1 MYMKYQISQADI
13 DRARTNESVG
23 TGSEGSVS
31 NSFLNQQN
39 YIVMPSSVLSVMGI
53 FNFNDKSN
61 LNMFDIRY
69 QMRLNDLYDFSST
82 SILHYEMTMRHL
94 DFLDHILIGEKP
106 IAFNMHN
113 NRLYIGM
120 DWQNDVAAGE
130 FIIVECYRKLDP
142 TTYTDIFDDMFLKR
156 YTTSLIKQQ
165 WGANLSKFQG
175 VTMLGGV
182 SMNGAE
188 IYSQA
193 LSEKNKL
200 EEEIRS
206 TFEAPISYMIG

>member
-1 MYMKYQISQADI
+1 
-13 DRARTNESVG
+13 
-23 TGSEGSVS
+23 
-31 NSFLNQQN
+31 
-39 YIVMPSSVLSVMGI
+39 
-53 FNFNDKSN
+53 
-61 LNMFDIRY
+61 
-69 QMRLNDLYDFSST
+69 
-82 SILHYEMTMRHL
+82 
-94 DFLDHILIGEKP
+94 
-106 IAFNMHN
+106 
-113 NRLYIGM
+113 M

-130 FIIVECYRKLDP
+130 YIIIECYRKLDP

-156 YTTSLIKQQ
+156 YTTALIKQQ

-193 LSEKNKL
+193 LSEKQKL

>member
-1 MYMKYQISQADI
+1 VDI
-13 DRARTNESVG
+13 
-23 TGSEGSVS
+23 
-31 NSFLNQQN
+31 
-39 YIVMPSSVLSVMGI
+39 Y
-53 FNFNDKSN
+53 
-61 LNMFDIRY
+61 
-69 QMRLNDLYDFSST
+69 
-82 SILHYEMTMRHL
+82 
-94 DFLDHILIGEKP
+94 
-106 IAFNMHN
+106 
-113 NRLYIGM
+113 
-120 DWQNDVAAGE
+120 
-130 FIIVECYRKLDP
+130 
-142 TTYTDIFDDMFLKR
+142 DDMFLKR

-193 LSEKNKL
+193 LSEKTKL